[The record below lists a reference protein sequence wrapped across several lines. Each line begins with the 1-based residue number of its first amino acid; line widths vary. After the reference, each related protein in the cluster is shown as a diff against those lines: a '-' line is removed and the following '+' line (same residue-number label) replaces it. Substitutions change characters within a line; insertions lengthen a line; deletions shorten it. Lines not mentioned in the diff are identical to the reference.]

1 MPLTTRDRRVLQAIE
16 RMKIL
21 LLLLAGAVVLD
32 LLLVPSSDIQASTS
46 IIGLAL
52 CGVFWLTQ
60 RLLTFVSQLDHELT
74 RIINVLR
81 RTLPEEQQKELLR

>member
-1 MPLTTRDRRVLQAIE
+1 MPLTNKDRRFLQAIE

-21 LLLLAGAVVLD
+21 LLLLAGAVFLY

-46 IIGLAL
+46 VIGLAL

-81 RTLPEEQQKELLR
+81 RTLPEEEQKELLR